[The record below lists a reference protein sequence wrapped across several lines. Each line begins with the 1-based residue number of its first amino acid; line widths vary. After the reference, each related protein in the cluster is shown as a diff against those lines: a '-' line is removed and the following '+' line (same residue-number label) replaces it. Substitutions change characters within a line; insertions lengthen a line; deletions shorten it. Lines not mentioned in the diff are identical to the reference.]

1 MCSYGQM
8 LSARLRRKNSL
19 PCVKGGGSRKADGGI
34 VILAVG
40 VSCYVCRRPY
50 FLTRLRKYAK
60 NGAQGEDSGFLPPVY
75 PSLKRQRGLTAPI

>member
-1 MCSYGQM
+1 MCSYGRI

-34 VILAVG
+34 VILAGGYLVM
-40 VSCYVCRRPY
+40 SATPY